1 MPQSFTVAESDGSVY
16 TFNQIASTGYETR
29 YLGSHSTFAC
39 KDEIL
44 IKTTPASE
52 SIDAVARHV
61 VSFRRTRFNSVT
73 GKRSMTQT
81 QLVNSHTNN
90 PDILADDQE
99 DGFAIVSNLMSGLT
113 AAQLA
118 TFNTRVGLI
127 SLGGSPV

>member
-1 MPQSFTVAESDGSVY
+1 MPASFTVSESDGTIL
-16 TFNQIASTGYETR
+16 TFNQVATTGYETR

-39 KDEIL
+39 KDEVL
-44 IKTTPASE
+44 VKTTPSAE

-61 VSFRRTRFNSVT
+61 VSFRRTRFNSTT

-81 QLVNSHTNN
+81 QLVNTHTNN

-99 DGFAIVSNLMSGLT
+99 DGFAIVANIMSGLT

-118 TFNTRVGLI
+118 TFNTRVAML

>member
-1 MPQSFTVAESDGSVY
+1 MPASFTVAESDGAVL
-16 TFNQIASTGYETR
+16 TFNQVATTGYETR
-29 YLGSHSTFAC
+29 YLGAHSTFAC

-44 IKTTPASE
+44 IKTTPSAE

-61 VSFRRTRFNSVT
+61 VSFRRTRFNSAT

-81 QLVNSHTNN
+81 QIVNTHTNN

-99 DGFAIVSNLMSGLT
+99 DGYAIASNLISGLT

-118 TFNTRVGLI
+118 TFNLRVAML